1 MTRDDFE
8 TLFMPVLEQAG
19 YDLVDLKLS
28 SQNRKMLIQVF
39 IDHLNAENSD
49 ANGGINFADC
59 EKVSNI
65 LGDCLDKEHPEI
77 DGYLLEISSPGIDR
91 ILKREKDFRRFAGS
105 PVKLKL
111 KKPLDGTK
119 VFYGDIVKC
128 ENGILYIAGCAPF
141 KLEDIAE
148 ARLHYSD
155 QDIFIKK

>member
-1 MTRDDFE
+1 MTRNDFE
-8 TLFMPVLEQAG
+8 NLFAPVLEQAG

-39 IDHLNAENSD
+39 IDHLNAEQPD

-65 LGDCLDKEHPEI
+65 LGDCLDSEHPEI

-91 ILKREKDFRRFAGS
+91 ILKREKDFNRFAGAT
-105 PVKLKL
+105 VKLKL
-111 KKPLDGTK
+111 RQPLDGTK
-119 VFYGDIVKC
+119 VFYGEIIKC
-128 ENGILYIAGCAPF
+128 ENGILYINGCAPF
-141 KLEDIAE
+141 QLADIAE

-155 QDIFIKK
+155 EEIFTKK